1 LYVAPFLDG
10 EFPKISN
17 SLAVPLYLHTYVWPF
32 AIIWPIFF
40 RYYLSEDLYN
50 KHIGGQEWTFVWCG
64 TIITAQSLVWLS
76 TNWNVNL
83 KAVFTSTKAT
93 KVEDAKLIKVLPV
106 ANAGSAEICKIDRDN
121 VSVGDKSGGCS

>member
-1 LYVAPFLDG
+1 
-10 EFPKISN
+10 
-17 SLAVPLYLHTYVWPF
+17 LAVPLYLHAYVWPF

-83 KAVFTSTKAT
+83 QAVFTSTKAT

-121 VSVGDKSGGCS
+121 VRIEGQEWRV